1 MSGAPV
7 NPALSARRPVV
18 LGLVALV
25 VVLVVMLG
33 WGALTTISGAIIA
46 HGRVEVAQNRQIV
59 QHPDG
64 GVVAEIAVTEA
75 QSVQAGDVLIRLD
88 GTLVA
93 SDLAIVEARLFET
106 MAHRARLEAE
116 RDGRDSLTFAPELVT
131 LAETRPEVA
140 ALIKGQSALFDARRD
155 TVQKQTEQLQRRMEQ
170 IASQVSG
177 IRAQEHALGQ
187 QLGIVARELADQ
199 KGLLE
204 KGLAQASRV
213 LALERE
219 QAGLDGSLGEAVA
232 SRAQAEGR
240 ATEVELEILRLADL
254 RREEAATGL
263 RDLAPQEA
271 ELAER
276 RRSLLEKLDRLVI
289 RAPVSGLVLGLQV
302 TSPRSVIRAAEPLLF
317 IVPQDRPLIVTAQLS
332 PMDIDEV
339 HPDQPV
345 RLRLA
350 SLPGRTTPELMASI
364 ATISADALTD
374 DTGKISYYRA
384 EIRLPQAALDS
395 LGDLRLVPG
404 MPVEAFIQTGDRS
417 PLSYLMQPFMD
428 YVHMAFRES

>member
-1 MSGAPV
+1 MNGAPV

>member
-1 MSGAPV
+1 MNGAPV

-187 QLGIVARELADQ
+187 QLDIVARELADQ

-350 SLPGRTTPELMASI
+350 SLPGRTTPELMANI

>member
-187 QLGIVARELADQ
+187 QLDIVARELADQ

>member
-1 MSGAPV
+1 MNGAPV

-187 QLGIVARELADQ
+187 QLDIVARELADQ